1 MSYFTEDQI
10 QWMQSIGGYR
20 NIHDEWY
27 IPTIQE
33 TDITI
38 GIQENLYTVK
48 IHDRGYRIKAIAQS
62 VNLKNAILMA
72 MQQYQR
78 LSADIVSTV
87 KALDSFHGKME
98 SLDIPMER
106 K

>member
-1 MSYFTEDQI
+1 MSYFTEEQKTWI
-10 QWMQSIGGYR
+10 RSVGGYI
-20 NIHDEWY
+20 NISGEWY
-27 IPTIQE
+27 VPTMQA

-62 VNLKNAILMA
+62 VNLKNAIVMA
-72 MQQYQR
+72 VQQYKR

-87 KALDSFHGKME
+87 KALDSFHTKMDR
-98 SLDIPMER
+98 LDISREG
-106 K
+106 